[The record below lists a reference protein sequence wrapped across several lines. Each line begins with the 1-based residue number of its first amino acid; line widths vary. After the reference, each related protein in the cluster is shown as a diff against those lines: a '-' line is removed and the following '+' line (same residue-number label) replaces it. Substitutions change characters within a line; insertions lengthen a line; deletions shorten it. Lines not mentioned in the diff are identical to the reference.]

1 ASAVGSRTRFS
12 ENLLRQGRQPS
23 LDILALEET
32 EAPREVARALKL
44 RAGARVVRLAS
55 LGRADRRPLAT
66 SVHWF
71 PAAPLPGFAAAL
83 AGTRSISKAL
93 ARAGVAEYRRASTRI
108 TARLPSAAE

>member
-1 ASAVGSRTRFS
+1 ASAVGPGTRFS
-12 ENLLRQGRQPS
+12 ENLLRRGRRRS

-93 ARAGVAEYRRASTRI
+93 ARAGRPEYPPHST
-108 TARLPSAAE
+108 PSTP